1 MERTVKI
8 SCFQRFT
15 ISITKLSTN
24 MHPLKDC
31 QIGKQSSCLNLGLP
45 LELRHRLQ
53 LKVNCMHQVT
63 TLGTN
68 TIETKSVA

>member
-1 MERTVKI
+1 
-8 SCFQRFT
+8 
-15 ISITKLSTN
+15 
-24 MHPLKDC
+24 MHPLQDC